1 MFFGGCGRTD
11 SMTSFLSSR
20 PAPLRGCF
28 VTGTDTGVGKT
39 QASAALLH
47 ALGAQGYKVAG
58 LKPVAAGC
66 EPGEAGGV
74 NDDVNLLLRASNVTL
89 SEADVGPCQ
98 LRTACAPHLAARIE
112 GVTISRPALLAAARA
127 LAQRADLLV
136 VEGVGGFRVPL
147 GDDWDSADLA
157 VDLGLP
163 VVMVVGLRL
172 GCLSHALLTA
182 EAVRARGLRLA
193 GWIANPID
201 PGMPLAANNLAALT
215 ERLQAGYGAARLAV
229 LPWLDLPTPA
239 RLAEHLNAAVL
250 GKALALPARKRWLGA

>member
-1 MFFGGCGRTD
+1 MSG
-11 SMTSFLSSR
+11 FLSPR
-20 PAPLRGCF
+20 QAALRGCF

-39 QASAALLH
+39 WASAALLH
-47 ALGAQGYKVAG
+47 ALGAQGWRVAG
-58 LKPVAAGC
+58 LKPVAAGS
-66 EPGEAGGV
+66 EPGGDGVV
-74 NDDVNLLLRASNVTL
+74 NDDVQALRRASNV
-89 SEADVGPCQ
+89 SVSDAEVGPCQ

-112 GVTISRPALLAAARA
+112 GVSISRAALLNAARA
-127 LAQRADLLV
+127 LAQRAELLV

-163 VVMVVGLRL
+163 VVLVVGLRL

-201 PGMPLAANNLAALT
+201 PAMPLAANNLASLT
-215 ERLQAGYGAARLAV
+215 ERLQAGFSAPLLGA
-229 LPWLDLPTPA
+229 LPWLAEPA
-239 RLAEHLNAAVL
+239 PNRLSEHLHPGTLAR
-250 GKALALPARKRWLGA
+250 ALALPAKPAATRR